1 MTKMNDL
8 NDSAAAVFGLP
19 RLLCVVALAAAL
31 LAPLQPQAQSAAP
44 PPAAAS
50 AAESGQPAA
59 LPPCW
64 PSTFGGAGT
73 ALQSGATERA
83 VWYGWWCPK
92 LPDDWAAWVVAAGN
106 GYVLRH
112 PDRVPATFL
121 DALAA
126 YWTLNVRTH
135 GNAATEAA
143 LLAAHR
149 TMQATRP
156 AAPAPQPELKW
167 VVEGSPFQNIRT
179 NSYAGGVLGPQTASD
194 YVQSGSLCDCAA
206 FSVPITNASRW
217 CAVAVAK
224 KLAARCV
231 PKP

>member
-1 MTKMNDL
+1 MMTMTIH
-8 NDSAAAVFGLP
+8 SAVAVSGLP
-19 RLLCVVALAAAL
+19 SLLSALALAAAL
-31 LAPLQPQAQSAAP
+31 LAPLQPRAQTATP

-50 AAESGQPAA
+50 AAAPDQPAA

-64 PSTFGGAGT
+64 PSTFGGSGT

-83 VWYGWWCPK
+83 VWYGWWCPR

-112 PDRVPATFL
+112 PDKVPSSFV

-126 YWTLNVRTH
+126 YWRLNVRTSAD
-135 GNAATEAA
+135 AATTAA
-143 LLAAHR
+143 LQAAWR
-149 TMQATRP
+149 TLQASRP
-156 AAPAPQPELKW
+156 AVPAPQPALKW

-194 YVQSGSLCDCAA
+194 YVQSGSSCDCAA
-206 FSVPITNASRW
+206 FSVPITTASRW
-217 CAVAVAK
+217 CAVVVAK
-224 KLAARCV
+224 SLAARCV